1 MSERFPVAE
10 RLSQV
15 AESSTLR
22 MNAAAKELSAKGV
35 KVYNFAAGEP
45 DFPPP
50 AALTEA
56 VQQALAKGMNKY
68 TPVPGIME
76 LRKAIAGKLKKDN
89 GLDYRPE
96 QVVVSSGAKQAVFNF
111 LLAVVNPGDEVIIPT
126 PYWVSYP
133 EMVKIA
139 GGVPVIVETS
149 SVDGFKMSPAQLKAA
164 LTPRTRAVIVNS
176 PSNPAGVTYG
186 RREMEGLAKA
196 LEGTSVL
203 VLSDEIYE
211 KIVFEGEFC
220 SFGAVSADAFSRTV
234 TVNGFSKSYAIT
246 GWRLGYAAGPKP
258 IMDAMAILQGQSTSG
273 ASSIV
278 QWAGLAALGL
288 PDDVF
293 RPMVDAFRRRRAIMA
308 EIFSQCEH
316 VSFVA
321 PAGAFYFFLE
331 VEKVLGAQ
339 YNHDEIIATSDDLAL
354 FLLNAVHVSTVAG
367 TGFGCPGH
375 IRMSFACSD
384 DDVREGAKR
393 VAEALNQLM
402 KGARG

>member
-1 MSERFPVAE
+1 MKIPVAE
-10 RLSQV
+10 RLAAV

-50 AALTEA
+50 PALTEA

-68 TPVPGIME
+68 TPVPGILE
-76 LRKAIAGKLKKDN
+76 LRKAVAEKLRRDN
-89 GLDYRPE
+89 GLDYKPE

-111 LLAVVNPGDEVIIPT
+111 FLAVVNPGDEVIIPT

-139 GGVPVIVETS
+139 GGVPVIVETRAE
-149 SVDGFKMSPAQLKAA
+149 DGFKMSPAQLKAA
-164 LTPRTRAVIVNS
+164 ITPRTRAVIINS

-186 RREMEGLAKA
+186 RREMEGLARV
-196 LEGTSVL
+196 LEGTAVL

-234 TVNGFSKSYAIT
+234 TINGFSKSYAIT

-258 IMDAMAILQGQSTSG
+258 IMDAMAVLQGQSTSG

-288 PDDVF
+288 PESTF
-293 RPMVDAFRRRRAIMA
+293 APMVEAFRRRRAIMA
-308 EIFSQCEH
+308 EVFSGCRH
-316 VSFVA
+316 VSFIS
-321 PAGAFYFFLE
+321 PAGAFYFFLN
-331 VEKVLGAQ
+331 VEKALGAQ
-339 YNHDEIIATSDDLAL
+339 YNHDGIIATSDDLAL
-354 FLLNAVHVSTVAG
+354 FLLNTVHVSTVAG

-375 IRMSFACSD
+375 LRMSFACAD
-384 DDVREGAKR
+384 DDVREGARR
-393 VAEALNQLM
+393 VAEAIDKLM
-402 KGARG
+402 GGARG